1 MKIWGIDDVAEEAS
15 ASWETFATSKS
26 VNLTSGDG
34 LKTVHIKVRD
44 DVGNESAEVT
54 DDITLNTTVPA
65 VSYTHLP
72 KVLAAAEEVQT
83 ISRSMLVWANTF
95 PDKPVAIINYEF
107 LDVDMAKPA
116 EVGMTLSTIP
126 GTYITSKYIL
136 GGYQAEYQFEMLY
149 RIKPGDSIDAR
160 LEAVE
165 LLNRFGDWART
176 NNCLLYTSRCV

>member
-1 MKIWGIDDVAEEAS
+1 MISDKKE
-15 ASWETFATSKS
+15 
-26 VNLTSGDG
+26 
-34 LKTVHIKVRD
+34 R
-44 DVGNESAEVT
+44 
-54 DDITLNTTVPA
+54 
-65 VSYTHLP
+65 P

-136 GGYQAEYQFEMLY
+136 GGYQAEYQFEALSNQTG
-149 RIKPGDSIDAR
+149 RQHRCTIRSCR
-160 LEAVE
+160 AVE
-165 LLNRFGDWART
+165 QIRRLGQNE
-176 NNCLLYTSRCV
+176 

>member
-1 MKIWGIDDVAEEAS
+1 MISDKKE
-15 ASWETFATSKS
+15 
-26 VNLTSGDG
+26 
-34 LKTVHIKVRD
+34 R
-44 DVGNESAEVT
+44 
-54 DDITLNTTVPA
+54 
-65 VSYTHLP
+65 P
-72 KVLAAAEEVQT
+72 KVLAAAAEVQT

-107 LDVDMAKPA
+107 LDVDMAKPD

-176 NNCLLYTSRCV
+176 HKPELGEGIRALRVEPTTQAAKLAAFENGYEDYQILMRLTYEVGV

>member
-1 MKIWGIDDVAEEAS
+1 MISDKKEG
-15 ASWETFATSKS
+15 
-26 VNLTSGDG
+26 
-34 LKTVHIKVRD
+34 
-44 DVGNESAEVT
+44 
-54 DDITLNTTVPA
+54 
-65 VSYTHLP
+65 P
-72 KVLAAAEEVQT
+72 KVLAAAEEGQT

-149 RIKPGDSIDAR
+149 RIKPGNSIDAR

-176 NNCLLYTSRCV
+176 NKPELGEGIRALRVEPTTQAAKLAALENGYEDYQILMRLTYEVGV